1 VARAIAALLTT
12 GAMATIAC
20 SAPSAADQVG
30 SLNARAK
37 TISEELIQEQLQAD
51 AYQQQYSVASAQVV
65 QDEQAIAQSRLL
77 INTDHRQIARK
88 MHQVSRLAIES
99 YILNGSV
106 SSSSGASLFGE
117 NVGTVQAA
125 NEYTTITVG
134 NVDMAVS
141 QLHAAQ
147 RAAQEQQQVLIRQR
161 ARDTAEQT
169 EQATDLSQANSTVSQ
184 MESVQAQV
192 TGELAAAV
200 TQQQA
205 AQGQAALTAVTT
217 AQRVATQRGGA
228 SPAPAGAPS
237 TNTTDPALNPFLTC
251 VVQAE
256 SGGDYQVVSPNGLY
270 MGAFQFSQSTWN
282 YAARAAGRPDLV
294 GVPPNTASK
303 ADQDTVAVAL
313 YSLDGERPWLG
324 DRCSA

>member
-1 VARAIAALLTT
+1 MASIAFA
-12 GAMATIAC
+12 
-20 SAPSAADQVG
+20 APSGADQVG
-30 SLNARAK
+30 NLNARAK
-37 TISEELIQEQLQAD
+37 TISEELIREQLQAD

-77 INTDHRQIARK
+77 ISGDHRQIARK
-88 MHQVSRLAIES
+88 MHQVSRLAVES

-106 SSSSGASLFGE
+106 SSSSGAALFGE

-125 NEYTTITVG
+125 NEYTSITVG
-134 NVDMAVS
+134 NVDVAVE

-147 RAAQEQQQVLIRQR
+147 RTAQQQQQVLIRQR
-161 ARDTAEQT
+161 ARDTAEQSK
-169 EQATDLSQANSTVSQ
+169 QAADLSQANATVTQ

-205 AQGQAALTAVTT
+205 AQGRAALSAVTT
-217 AQRVATQRGGA
+217 AQRVATQRSGGA
-228 SPAPAGAPS
+228 APPPAATATPS
-237 TNTTDPALNPFLTC
+237 TNTVDPALNPFLTC

-270 MGAFQFSQSTWN
+270 MGAFQFSQPTWN

-294 GVPPNTASK
+294 GVPPNRASK